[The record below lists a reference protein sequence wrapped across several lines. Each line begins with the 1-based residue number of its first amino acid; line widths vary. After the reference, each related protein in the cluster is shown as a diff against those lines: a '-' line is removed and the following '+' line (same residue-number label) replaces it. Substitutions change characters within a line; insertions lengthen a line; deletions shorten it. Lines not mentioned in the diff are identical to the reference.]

1 MHIGHHAHAKYNG
14 APCTPRNPEHTV
26 YSSRHTKSHAH
37 ATGHRAPWT
46 HCLEA
51 GQRHA
56 HTAAERGP
64 APRPSRRLRLLLTP
78 PLRPPGRPPP
88 WLRGL
93 RPSLPGVS
101 LARALLCQVYSGSHA
116 GLAPGGKNWRCRGRR
131 SSAWR
136 GPANAA
142 ARTYRTYRV
151 FTPSC
156 GRSGARREAGHRCLP
171 GSRRPAWP
179 AGKSATPCGW
189 CRSQGASSV
198 APSPHFRKVRPAAQ
212 SAPTPAFPW
221 SCPAVPAREPPVH
234 LGLAHVEATSLLA
247 HQVLARIVPRAGCWS
262 ETSVAQSGPA
272 LEERRC

>member
-78 PLRPPGRPPP
+78 PFHPPGRRPP

-116 GLAPGGKNWRCRGRR
+116 GPAPGGKNWRCRGRR

-156 GRSGARREAGHRCLP
+156 AAAGQGPGGKPGTAACREVGDPRGLP
-171 GSRRPAWP
+171 GSQRPRV
-179 AGKSATPCGW
+179 AGA
-189 CRSQGASSV
+189 
-198 APSPHFRKVRPAAQ
+198 APRGPPQWRP
-212 SAPTPAFPW
+212 
-221 SCPAVPAREPPVH
+221 PP
-234 LGLAHVEATSLLA
+234 
-247 HQVLARIVPRAGCWS
+247 I
-262 ETSVAQSGPA
+262 
-272 LEERRC
+272 LER